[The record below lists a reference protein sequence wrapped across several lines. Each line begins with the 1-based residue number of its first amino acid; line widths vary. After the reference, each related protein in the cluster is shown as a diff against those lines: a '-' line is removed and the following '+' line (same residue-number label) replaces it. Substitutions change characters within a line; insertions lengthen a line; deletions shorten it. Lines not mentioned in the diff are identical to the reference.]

1 MEGREN
7 NNNHRVGGVNGGGS
21 ATNNNNKGSPFRK
34 KVDLSSFYKK
44 QLLELDI
51 KNFPVNN
58 YLDVNFEL
66 LLVLHIV

>member
-1 MEGREN
+1 MEGRDN

-21 ATNNNNKGSPFRK
+21 SNNKGSPFRK